1 MVTKV
6 LGILNVT
13 PDSFSDGGNWIDI
26 DSALMRA
33 SQMAAQGADAIDVG
47 GESPRPGS
55 RAISIQEELDRILPP
70 LEKLKSEVALPI
82 SIDTRRVEVARAAV
96 DLGASIINDT
106 SALRDDPD
114 LVDLVI
120 SKSLDVVLMHRKGT
134 PVDMQESPSYGDV
147 ILEIS
152 EFFRERLDFFRSRGG
167 DPDNVILDPGIGF
180 GKRLEDNFRIASEL
194 ERFHDLG
201 VPLMLGAS
209 RKACTGVLDGSSVND
224 RLPGSLAFVSRA
236 HQAKVEWVRVHDV
249 DETVRFL
256 KVLTALDRQA
266 CRMEGQS

>member
-1 MVTKV
+1 
-6 LGILNVT
+6 
-13 PDSFSDGGNWIDI
+13 
-26 DSALMRA
+26 
-33 SQMAAQGADAIDVG
+33 
-47 GESPRPGS
+47 
-55 RAISIQEELDRILPP
+55 
-70 LEKLKSEVALPI
+70 
-82 SIDTRRVEVARAAV
+82 EVARAAV

-209 RKACTGVLDGSSVND
+209 RKACTGVLDGSTVDD